1 MDGFSPQNGEQLY
14 QRSSCTVA
22 DSAPDLQQATVDP
35 YPLETLGHS
44 QASVVQ
50 SPVGS
55 LLLSTGSW
63 WMQGFVVPSKSLFPW
78 GFSVLSPDPQVGK
91 SVVGPRTFATV
102 QELLWYNCSPV
113 CGLPVQWLYS
123 GPNGD
128 FLKRTGVT
136 HIILLTKVYIVKAV
150 VFLVVIYGCESWT
163 LKKAEHP

>member
-1 MDGFSPQNGEQLY
+1 MAP
-14 QRSSCTVA
+14 RTVA

-102 QELLWYNCSPV
+102 QELLWYSCSPF
-113 CGLPVQWLYS
+113 CGENPSIYLEYLLSLPYARHSFKHYTELLIHITTV
-123 GPNGD
+123 GP
-128 FLKRTGVT
+128 
-136 HIILLTKVYIVKAV
+136 
-150 VFLVVIYGCESWT
+150 
-163 LKKAEHP
+163 

>member
-1 MDGFSPQNGEQLY
+1 MAP
-14 QRSSCTVA
+14 RTVA

-113 CGLPVQWLYS
+113 CRLNGSMLGLMAISSKTTYA
-123 GPNGD
+123 
-128 FLKRTGVT
+128 T
-136 HIILLTKVYIVKAV
+136 HCA
-150 VFLVVIYGCESWT
+150 S
-163 LKKAEHP
+163 

>member
-1 MDGFSPQNGEQLY
+1 MEVL
-14 QRSSCTVA
+14 QRNPTG
-22 DSAPDLQQATVDP
+22 LQ
-35 YPLETLGHS
+35 S
-44 QASVVQ
+44 QI
-50 SPVGS
+50 
-55 LLLSTGSW
+55 
-63 WMQGFVVPSKSLFPW
+63 PW
-78 GFSVLSPDPQVGK
+78 GFSVPLPDPQVGE
-91 SVVGPRTFATV
+91 SVVGSRTFATV

>member
-1 MDGFSPQNGEQLY
+1 MPPLKMPVCLLWGHCSFLLGPGVHKVLLCLLRVCFS
-14 QRSSCTVA
+14 SSVIK
-22 DSAPDLQQATVDP
+22 S
-35 YPLETLGHS
+35 H
-44 QASVVQ
+44 
-50 SPVGS
+50 
-55 LLLSTGSW
+55 W
-63 WMQGFVVPSKSLFPW
+63 PSKSDFL
-78 GFSVLSPDPQVGK
+78 GVLSPFAG
-91 SVVGPRTFATV
+91 STGWEICLGPRTFATV

>member
-1 MDGFSPQNGEQLY
+1 MKVKSPSRVQLSATPWTAAYQAPLSMGFSRQEYWSGVPLPSPGCY
-14 QRSSCTVA
+14 STA
-22 DSAPDLQQATVDP
+22 LQ
-35 YPLETLGHS
+35 S
-44 QASVVQ
+44 QI
-50 SPVGS
+50 PR
-55 LLLSTGSW
+55 
-63 WMQGFVVPSKSLFPW
+63 
-78 GFSVLSPDPQVGK
+78 GFSDPQAGK
-91 SVVGPRTFATV
+91 SVLGPRTFATV